1 MSAQGEFDGQK
12 AIVTGGGSGIG
23 AACARM
29 IVNRGGEVLVVDWDG
44 EKAGA
49 VARELGGRAET
60 LDVTDAAATNALI
73 SALAQRGFVPHVLIN
88 CAGMRE
94 FADPLDIS
102 PGHWQQLLSI
112 NLSGS
117 FYITQAVARLW
128 RDLKLGGAIVNTAS
142 TSGIFA
148 SEQRVAYVASKHG
161 VVGMTRQL
169 ALDLGALNIRV
180 NAVAPGV
187 VRTPMT
193 QVYFDDPDVMER
205 IVGAYPLGRV
215 AEAEDVAE
223 VILFLASDRAR
234 HVTGTV
240 IPVDGGY
247 TAGRRK

>member
-1 MSAQGEFDGQK
+1 MSVEGDFIGKTAV
-12 AIVTGGGSGIG
+12 VTGGGSGIG

-29 IVNRGGEVLVVDWDG
+29 LAERGGEVLIVDRDG
-44 EKAGA
+44 EKALAIAGA
-49 VARELGGRAET
+49 IGGRAET
-60 LDVTDAAATNALI
+60 LDVTDQDAVAALVRRTAEDGL
-73 SALAQRGFVPHVLIN
+73 VPDVLVN

-94 FADPLDIS
+94 FADPLEITAQ
-102 PGHWQQLLSI
+102 HWQHLLSV
-112 NLSGS
+112 NLSGT

-128 RDLKLGGAIVNTAS
+128 RDLGRGGAIVNTAS

-148 SEQRVAYVASKHG
+148 SEQRVTYVSSKHG

-169 ALDLGALNIRV
+169 ALDLGPLGIRI

-193 QVYFDDPDVMER
+193 EAYFRNPDVAER
-205 IVGAYPLGRV
+205 IRSVYPLGRV
-215 AEAEDVAE
+215 AEPEDVAE

-234 HVTGTV
+234 HVTGAV
-240 IPVDGGY
+240 IPVDAGY

>member
-1 MSAQGEFDGQK
+1 MSVQGDFQGQR
-12 AIVTGGGSGIG
+12 AIITGGGSGIG

-29 IVNRGGEVLVVDWDG
+29 IVERGGEVLVIDRD
-44 EKAGA
+44 AGA
-49 VARELGGRAET
+49 AQAVADSLGGRAEA
-60 LDVTDAAATNALI
+60 LDVTDAGAVAALVTG
-73 SALAQRGFVPHVLIN
+73 LAKADFVPDVLIN
-88 CAGMRE
+88 CAGVRE
-94 FADPLDIS
+94 FADPLEIS
-102 PGHWQQLLSI
+102 PEHWEKLLSV
-112 NLSGS
+112 NLSGT

-128 RDLKLGGAIVNTAS
+128 RDLNRGGAIVNTAS

-148 SEQRVAYVASKHG
+148 SEQRVTYVASKHG

-169 ALDLGALNIRV
+169 ALDLGPLGIRI

-187 VRTPMT
+187 VQTPMT
-193 QVYFDDPDVMER
+193 QTYFDDPATEER
-205 IVGAYPLGRV
+205 IRNVYPLGRV
-215 AEAEDVAE
+215 AQAEDVAE